1 MNSAIG
7 ALRKIV
13 DKFTSRIDW
22 FGSYPCTV
30 ISQSSDL
37 ETVEVKPDSNKL
49 ADLPP
54 GVPIRWGIAGV
65 KCRLSSGSRVLVS
78 FEEGDPS
85 KPYVSMW
92 QNSTSEEIQ
101 LGDASDFVA
110 LSTSLNSWITK
121 MNLHVHT
128 TSTGPSGPPLQGTSP
143 IVFTGQLAS
152 NKVKA

>member
-30 ISQSSDL
+30 ISQSGDL
-37 ETVEVKPDSNKL
+37 ETVEVKPDSTKL

-65 KCRLSSGSRVLVS
+65 KCRLSNGSRVLVS

-110 LSTSLNSWITK
+110 LSTSLKSWID
-121 MNLHVHT
+121 LVDAHT
-128 TSTGPSGPPLQGTSP
+128 HPVSGTAAGPSLTLEFAGT
-143 IVFTGQLAS
+143 LAS
-152 NKVKA
+152 SKVKA